1 MKNLVLHA
9 NTTILPLQYDYCL
22 FNTTILPL
30 QYDYCL
36 FNTTIL
42 PLQYDY
48 CLFNTII
55 LHLQYDYFA
64 PSIRLLPLKYDC
76 CQIRPISS
84 QYDLRPSYTTI
95 LSLIPLHTSITT
107 VLGVGLNQEID
118 SIATQ
123 HREVF
128 ESTHVALRISLP
140 LFQPVNCI
148 FQKEC

>member
-48 CLFNTII
+48 CLFNTTI

-64 PSIRLLPLKYDC
+64 PPIRLLPLQYDC
-76 CQIRPISS
+76 CQIRPIPS

-95 LSLIPLHTSITT
+95 LSLIPLHKSGIYGRSGGRFHPPKPTPIGE
-107 VLGVGLNQEID
+107 L
-118 SIATQ
+118 IA
-123 HREVF
+123 F
-128 ESTHVALRISLP
+128 NSLP
-140 LFQPVNCI
+140 LFLY
-148 FQKEC
+148 

>member
-48 CLFNTII
+48 CLFNTTI

-64 PSIRLLPLKYDC
+64 PSIRLLPLQYDC

-95 LSLIPLHTSITT
+95 LSLIPLHINSSIWRTRMLYYFI
-107 VLGVGLNQEID
+107 VHGGCHLDFGGGNP
-118 SIATQ
+118 
-123 HREVF
+123 RM
-128 ESTHVALRISLP
+128 
-140 LFQPVNCI
+140 
-148 FQKEC
+148 